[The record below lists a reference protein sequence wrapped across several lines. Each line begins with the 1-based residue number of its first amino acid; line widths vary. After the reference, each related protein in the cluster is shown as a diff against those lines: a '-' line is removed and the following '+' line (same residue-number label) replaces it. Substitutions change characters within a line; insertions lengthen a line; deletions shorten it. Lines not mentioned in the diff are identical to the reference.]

1 MVYQRVNFQIDDA
14 TLTHIWSAH
23 GLGAVRT
30 VDWAGKGVNN
40 PAFVINDTHVVRFD
54 GLINEGVSR
63 FHGERIAYDLLRQA
77 GIPCPQ
83 VIVLDD
89 SKTLA
94 HYDYMIMNKVEGITI
109 LDSWSELTPTQQHE
123 VAYEA
128 GCLLTSIHNIRLSK
142 FGNLYGTERVFENW
156 YAYVID
162 KFGRDGHESVADGL
176 LAPSIRDRMQIVF
189 EAHQPI
195 FDTVIQPHLIHW
207 DYHFGNLMQKDGKIT
222 AVLDFEWALGGD
234 PAHDFNRRD
243 EWESE
248 CPGSSALVYK
258 GYTSL
263 RPLQYDHE
271 TRVALYEMLWFV
283 DCIIDAGDA
292 AEADFMRTK
301 LVDRLIWLEENG

>member
-1 MVYQRVNFQIDDA
+1 MVHQRVNFQIDDA
-14 TLTHIWSAH
+14 ALTQIWSEH
-23 GLGAVRT
+23 GLGSVRS

-54 GLINEGVSR
+54 GLINKGISR
-63 FHGERIAYDLLRQA
+63 FHGEQIAYNLIGQV

-94 HYDYMIMNKVEGITI
+94 PYDYMIMNKVEGITI
-109 LDSWSELTPTQQHE
+109 LDSWSQLTPTQQHD

-128 GCLLTSIHNIRLSK
+128 GRLLALIHNITLPK
-142 FGNLYGTERVFENW
+142 FGNLYGTERIFENW
-156 YAYVID
+156 YDYVMD
-162 KFGRDGHESVADGL
+162 KFGRDGHELVADGL
-176 LAPSIRDRMQIVF
+176 LAPTVRDRMQLVF
-189 EAHQPI
+189 ESYQSI
-195 FDTVIQPHLIHW
+195 LDTVIQPRLVHW
-207 DYHFGNLMQKDGKIT
+207 DYHFGNLMQQNGKIT

-248 CPGSSALVYK
+248 CPGSIALVYD

-263 RPLQYDHE
+263 RPLQPDHE
-271 TRVALYEMLWFV
+271 IRVALYEMLWFV
-283 DCIIDAGDA
+283 DCMIDARDA
-292 AEADFMRTK
+292 TEADFMRTK
-301 LVDRLIWLEENG
+301 LLNRLTRLEENS